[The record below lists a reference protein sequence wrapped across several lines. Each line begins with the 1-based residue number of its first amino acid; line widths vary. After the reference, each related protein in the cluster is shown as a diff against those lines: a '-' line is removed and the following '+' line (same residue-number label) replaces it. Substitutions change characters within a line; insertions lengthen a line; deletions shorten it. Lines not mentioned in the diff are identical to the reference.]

1 MKQAGLFGSTDHLRL
16 LSANGNPLEELG
28 RIVDFEAFRPIL
40 DNALGYPRGDCHS
53 SSQAPD

>member
-1 MKQAGLFGSTDHLRL
+1 MKQAVLFGSTDHLKL

-28 RIVDFEAFRPIL
+28 RIVDFEAFRPTL
-40 DNALGYPRGDCHS
+40 DNALGYPCGDCYS